1 MMIRYASLIA
11 KRERGKN
18 RWVAIPKRGLTDR
31 GLIRLL
37 RPVRHCQPSNN
48 ALSLRRES
56 TKQQKASPDWGKLGK
71 GESLGSRGGQSV
83 NAEAGLHTRTGHLL
97 PRTMKFPDARDT
109 TEGGGG
115 ETGIRGICG
124 GSGTT
129 TTSLPTQFP
138 HQPSGRKLE

>member
-1 MMIRYASLIA
+1 MSVKISQKKKLIFKKNVA
-11 KRERGKN
+11 LNDDTVCQPHRQKERRKN
-18 RWVAIPKRGLTDR
+18 RLVAIPKRGLTDR
-31 GLIRLL
+31 GLYRLL

-56 TKQQKASPDWGKLGK
+56 AKQQKASPDWGKLGK

-97 PRTMKFPDARDT
+97 PRTVKFPDARDT

-115 ETGIRGICG
+115 GNWA
-124 GSGTT
+124 
-129 TTSLPTQFP
+129 
-138 HQPSGRKLE
+138 